1 MSYTSPL
8 SLFIEDLSVKMESDM
23 ENAVMKM
30 ALKVNA
36 TADKFE
42 LLRALEYDRGQYEAG
57 EWDMFNL
64 ITSAQYG
71 KQCYFLE
78 TGGRV
83 YSRYSCQTL
92 ESVDEAVREWLSQ
105 WEG

>member
-1 MSYTSPL
+1 MSYTSPI
-8 SLFIEDLSVKMESDM
+8 SLFIEDLSTKMANDM
-23 ENAVMKM
+23 ENAVMKV
-30 ALKVNA
+30 ALKVNV
-36 TADKFE
+36 TADRLE
-42 LLRALEYDRGQYEAG
+42 LLRALEYDREQYEAG

-83 YSRYSCQTL
+83 YSRYSGQTL

>member
-1 MSYTSPL
+1 MSYTSPI
-8 SLFIEDLSVKMESDM
+8 SLFIEDLSTKMSNDM
-23 ENAVMKM
+23 ENAVMK
-30 ALKVNA
+30 ATLKVNV
-36 TADKFE
+36 TADRLE

-83 YSRYSCQTL
+83 YSRYSGQTL